1 MQPILK
7 FLSAK
12 FAWILL
18 AAFIAFI
25 VAEGG
30 VGVLIKD
37 WRFAVELAVDGVLTG
52 LMYSLIAVGFVL
64 IYKST
69 DAINFAQGEFVMIAA
84 IVVAGCLDWF
94 GLPLWLS
101 ILVGFGFMVVFGMT
115 LERFVLRPMIGMNI
129 VAIIMATIG
138 LAFFLR
144 GAGPLIFGAA
154 PSTINLPIPDSPIV
168 WGLLYL
174 TPIKLLGAAV
184 SILFLAGFGWFFLK
198 TRKGV
203 AMRAVADSHQV
214 SMAMGIN
221 VERYFAVA
229 WVTAGVVALLGG
241 LAWGN
246 MIGVDT
252 QLALVGLKVFPVVI
266 LGGLD
271 SIIGVIVGGIVVGLV
286 EALTAGFVDPYVGGG
301 MKDFAP
307 YVLMVIMLMI
317 RPYGIFGRRLIER
330 I

>member
-1 MQPILK
+1 MKNTLNLLDRGKYVLMVAIVVAVL
-7 FLSAK
+7 FWRDGFTVLIRDWE
-12 FAWILL
+12 FAVALL
-18 AAFIAFI
+18 A
-25 VAEGG
+25 EGT
-30 VGVLIKD
+30 
-37 WRFAVELAVDGVLTG
+37 LTG

-64 IYKST
+64 IYKAT

-84 IVVAGCLDWF
+84 IVVAGGLDWL
-94 GLPLWLS
+94 GLPLVLAV
-101 ILVGFGFMVVFGMT
+101 LFGFAVMVVFGMG
-115 LERFVLRPMIGMNI
+115 LERFVLRPMIGMPI

-144 GAGPLIFGAA
+144 GIGPLIFGAA
-154 PSTINLPIPDSPIV
+154 PTTINLPIPDSPILL
-168 WGLLYL
+168 GPLYL
-174 TPIKLLGAAV
+174 KPISLVGASV
-184 SILFLAGFGWFFLK
+184 SILFLLGFGWFFLK

-241 LAWGN
+241 LLWGN
-246 MIGVDT
+246 MIT
-252 QLALVGLKVFPVVI
+252 
-266 LGGLD
+266 
-271 SIIGVIVGGIVVGLV
+271 
-286 EALTAGFVDPYVGGG
+286 EAMTSGFIDPMVGGG

-307 YVLMVIMLMI
+307 YVLMVIMLMF